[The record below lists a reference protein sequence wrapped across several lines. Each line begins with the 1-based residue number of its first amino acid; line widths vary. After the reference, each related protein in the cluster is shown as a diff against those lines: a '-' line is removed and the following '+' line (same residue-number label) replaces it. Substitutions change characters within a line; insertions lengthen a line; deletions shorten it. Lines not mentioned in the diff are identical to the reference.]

1 MVAELPEYST
11 ASFPLIGAANAVGRG
26 VSHNP
31 KQRPF
36 DGEGDFVSPK
46 EAYSIQE

>member
-1 MVAELPEYST
+1 MITELPEYPT
-11 ASFPLIGAANAVGRG
+11 ASFPLIGAANAVSR
-26 VSHNP
+26 SS

-36 DGEGDFVSPK
+36 NGEGDFVSPK